1 MILVNDRDK
10 IEWREG
16 MTVQGVLDA
25 MNYSYSLIT
34 VTVNDELVSR
44 DDYSEFEV
52 PDSANVT
59 IFHLAHG
66 G

>member
-10 IEWREG
+10 IEWRDG
-16 MTVQGVLDA
+16 MTVQDVLDA

-34 VTVNDELVSR
+34 VTVNDQLVSR
-44 DDYSEFEV
+44 DDYDEFEV
-52 PDSANVT
+52 PDDANVT